1 MVGIPHCGVR
11 SAQRADPAYICV
23 YQMASSAAATS
34 VSNSILSFPH
44 FFLSFCHSDH
54 VSADKLRSPTESCE
68 MLSLKLNILLEN
80 LEILLQKLMFL
91 SLKLKL

>member
-1 MVGIPHCGVR
+1 M
-11 SAQRADPAYICV
+11 
-23 YQMASSAAATS
+23 
-34 VSNSILSFPH
+34 
-44 FFLSFCHSDH
+44 FLPI
-54 VSADKLRSPTESCE
+54 KLRSPTESCE

>member
-1 MVGIPHCGVR
+1 
-11 SAQRADPAYICV
+11 
-23 YQMASSAAATS
+23 
-34 VSNSILSFPH
+34 
-44 FFLSFCHSDH
+44 
-54 VSADKLRSPTESCE
+54 